1 MNNHLLSSLGTEAL
15 LEILKQSDDATAIY
29 TGEDL
34 KINLANNA
42 MLKIWGKDQS
52 VIGKNFEE
60 ALPEMIGQPFTQLLK
75 NVWET
80 KEIYK
85 AREMPSSLELNGVM
99 VTSYFDFIYKP
110 ILDKEGKIYCI
121 LHTAV
126 DASER
131 VAALNLVREKE
142 LKEQRISDDLQAVN
156 EELLALNEEFQTSNE
171 ELAVLN
177 EEYTVTNEHLDEANN
192 TINLLNQQLNNE
204 NKDLLFDNKGYQDN
218 ISDLN
223 HSNMSLEIRNSE
235 LTELNDTINRLNI
248 KITDSETS
256 FINLIAQAP
265 VAMLLVKGDDFIISL
280 INHPMLDLIGK
291 DIGIIGKPLFDVMPE
306 LRGQEAAEMLINTY
320 KKGQPHSALSNPV
333 LMKRNGKLEK
343 GYYNFNYMPF
353 IEDGMITGVIDMA
366 TDVTPQYLVIQERER
381 IIKEKTELEQTLK
394 SSEQRLHGILETM
407 AEGVGVVDATGQ
419 LVYAN
424 PMAQQILGLSE
435 TSIKSRTYHDPQWQ
449 NLRLDGSPL
458 PSEEHPMSI
467 MMSTGKPVFDHE
479 IGVQPPDRD
488 RIYISIN
495 AAPIFDSEGRLSG
508 GIGTFMDVTARR
520 MITQGKDD
528 FISIASHE
536 LKTPVTALKIA
547 LQLLKRSHEKL
558 SVEVRSKLIDQSVKS
573 LDKLSRLIDELLDT
587 SRMEQGHLKL
597 CKTTFSISEL
607 FEECISNL
615 FQKTDQN
622 VDFQGD
628 TSIIV
633 EADNQQ
639 IGQVITNLIN
649 NAIKYAPAS
658 DITVRAQLLNDSK
671 VKITIKDNGPGIP
684 EEKLGHLFERYYRT
698 DYQGQKFTGLGLG
711 LYISAEIIRNHGG
724 NIGVESQLGKGS
736 EFWFTLPLR

>member
-1 MNNHLLSSLGTEAL
+1 MNDHLLSSLGTEAL

-85 AREMPSSLELNGVM
+85 AREMPSTLELNGVM

-126 DASER
+126 DVSER

-142 LKEQRISDDLQAVN
+142 LKEQRISNDLQALN
-156 EELLALNEEFQTSNE
+156 DELLALNEEFKTSNE
-171 ELAVLN
+171 KLAVLN
-177 EEYTVTNEHLDEANN
+177 EEYTVTNEQLDDANN
-192 TINLLNQQLNNE
+192 TINLLNQQLNKE
-204 NKDLLFDNKGYQDN
+204 NIDLSFDNKGYQDY

-223 HSNMSLEIRNSE
+223 HSNINLEIRNIE

-265 VAMLLVKGDDFIISL
+265 VAMLLVKGHDFIVSM
-280 INHPMLDLIGK
+280 INHPMLNLIGK

-306 LRGQEAAEMLINTY
+306 LKGQQAADMLINTY

-353 IEDGMITGVIDMA
+353 IEDGKITGVINMA

-394 SSEQRLHGILETM
+394 RSEQRLHGILETM

-479 IGVQPPDRD
+479 IGVQPPDGD

-558 SVEVRSKLIDQSVKS
+558 SVEVRTKLIDQSVKS

-597 CKTTFSISEL
+597 YKTTFSIAEL

-622 VDFQGD
+622 VNFQGN

-658 DITVRAQLLNDSK
+658 DITVRAQLLNYSK

-698 DYQGQKFTGLGLG
+698 DYHGQKFTGLGLG

-736 EFWFTLPLR
+736 EFWFTLPLQ